1 MTQEEQLKAA
11 RWQLLIGLG
20 MLLVWIGADMYSN
33 ARRERLEQQRHE
45 DLINIQMERNAVERA
60 KFLTECAYSVDTFSV
75 CSSLAN
81 GNEGALDAY
90 LKAAKE
96 GC

>member
-45 DLINIQMERNAVERA
+45 DLVNIQMERNAVERA
-60 KFLTECAYSVDTFSV
+60 KFLTECAYTVDTFAV
-75 CSSLAN
+75 CNMLAD
-81 GNEGALDAY
+81 GDEGALRAY
-90 LKAAKE
+90 LKVAKE